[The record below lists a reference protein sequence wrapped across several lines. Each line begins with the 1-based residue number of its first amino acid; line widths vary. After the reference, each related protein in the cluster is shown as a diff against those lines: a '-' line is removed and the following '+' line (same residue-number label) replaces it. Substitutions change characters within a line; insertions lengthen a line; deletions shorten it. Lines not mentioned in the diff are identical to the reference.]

1 MTFTHSEGTA
11 MFSALRRAM
20 GAVSVS
26 ENANDIIVDGIPAGI
41 MTRDIAR
48 IWKTS
53 RINTYMFS
61 SIGRN
66 RFILPKFFGVELL
79 YMVDQ
84 MIDFGNLNVSS
95 RTLNQIKTG
104 LLENTWLRSIN
115 ENHDNV
121 LDFKRLRNLIYTPK
135 DYQQEFFDTYNANK
149 TRYNL
154 NGYLLAAAAGA
165 GKTYTALALSEMLDA
180 QKVVIVCPKNATLK
194 VWQDSVKSLFKKTPS
209 CWVLAEGKPYRNEK
223 FVVIHFE
230 ALAKASQL
238 VNKLKTDRTVL
249 ILDESHNLND
259 VKSLQTQRFLDLVK
273 DLDPIDVLPMS
284 GTPIKA
290 LGAEAIPL
298 LTMLDPMFKPTVAER
313 FKRIYGR
320 DGARSLDILKHR
332 IGLLSFKVEKE
343 RLGLAK
349 PVMKEFKVRIPN
361 GDAFTLDAIRA
372 DMQNFISARFDYY
385 RKRSKEDHARYEE
398 CLRAY
403 EAKIT
408 SAQERQLYKEYRA
421 LVTRLSKDK
430 SRFKDSE
437 VIQATN
443 TFERNT
449 IIPKLPRHLV
459 ADFKEAKTIVKYL
472 DLKIQ
477 GEALGSVLGKARSQC
492 HVEMSKY
499 IDFRAICETTK
510 KKTVIF
516 STSVDVVEAT
526 EQRLKDIGM
535 APLAVYGKTNA
546 NLAQIVRGFDKDPRL
561 NPLCAT
567 YQSLSTAVPLTM
579 ADTMIMID
587 SPFRAY
593 IREQAISR
601 IHRLGATTQTTVYE
615 CRLDT
620 GDKPNISTRS
630 VDILAWSQQQ
640 VSAIMGIDS
649 PFDASIDAGDL
660 TISNETYDYK
670 EKIKL

>member
-1 MTFTHSEGTA
+1 
-11 MFSALRRAM
+11 MFSTLRRM
-20 GAVSVS
+20 LGAINVS
-26 ENANDIIVDGIPAGI
+26 ETDSDIRIDGVPAQV
-41 MTRDIAR
+41 MSRDIAR

-61 SIGRN
+61 SIGRG
-66 RFILPKFFGVELL
+66 RIVLPKFFGVELL
-79 YMVDQ
+79 YMIDQ

-104 LLENTWLRSIN
+104 LLENTWLRTVNDEVTGGLNQTKIR
-115 ENHDNV
+115 D
-121 LDFKRLRNLIYTPK
+121 LIYTPK
-135 DYQQEFFDTYNANK
+135 DYQREFFETYNRNK
-149 TRYNL
+149 ERYNL
-154 NGYLLAAAAGA
+154 RGFLLAAAAGA
-165 GKTYTALALSEMLDA
+165 GKTYTALALA
-180 QKVVIVCPKNATLK
+180 QMAEADRVVIICPKNATLR
-194 VWQDSVKSLFKKTPS
+194 VWQSEVETLFKKPQT
-209 CWVLAEGKPYRNEK
+209 CWVKQLDKPYKNER
-223 FVVIHFE
+223 FAVFHYE
-230 ALAKASQL
+230 ALPKAL
-238 VNKLKTDRTVL
+238 EMIDKLKTDRTMV

-259 VKSLQTQRFLDLVK
+259 VKSLQTQRFLQLV
-273 DLDPIDVLPMS
+273 DALQPTDVLPMS

-298 LTMLDPMFKPTVAER
+298 LTMLDPLFKPSVAER

-349 PVMKEFKVRIPN
+349 PIMKEFKVKIPN
-361 GDAFTLDAIRA
+361 AEEYTLDAIREK
-372 DMQNFISARFDYY
+372 MRNFIEERFTYY
-385 RKRSKEDHARYEE
+385 RKRRKEDAAFYDGCIKDYERTISSVSE
-398 CLRAY
+398 RAMF
-403 EAKIT
+403 
-408 SAQERQLYKEYRA
+408 KEYQSN
-421 LVTRLSKDK
+421 VKRLTNDK
-430 SRFKDSE
+430 STFKDGDT
-437 VIQATN
+437 IQATN
-443 TFERNT
+443 TFERNYV
-449 IIPKLPRHLV
+449 IPKLPRNKV
-459 ADFKEAKTIVKYL
+459 NQFKEVKTIVKYVE
-472 DLKIQ
+472 LKIQ
-477 GEALGSVLGKARSQC
+477 GEALGRILGRARSQC
-492 HVEMSKY
+492 HVDMVRY
-499 IDFRAICETTK
+499 IDFMAICETTK

-526 EQRLKDIGM
+526 ETRLKSIGM
-535 APLAVYGKTNA
+535 KPMAVYGKTNA
-546 NLAQIVRGFDKDPRL
+546 NLAGIVKEFDRNPKI

-601 IHRLGATTQTTVYE
+601 IHRLGADTQTTVYE

-630 VDILAWSQQQ
+630 ADILAWSQQQ

-649 PFDASIDAGDL
+649 PFDIAEDAGDL
-660 TISNETYDYK
+660 TIATEAFDYE
-670 EKIKL
+670 EKFNY

>member
-1 MTFTHSEGTA
+1 
-11 MFSALRRAM
+11 MFSSLRRVM
-20 GAVSVS
+20 GIVTVS
-26 ENANDIIVDGIPAGI
+26 ENANDIIVEGIPAGI
-41 MTRDIAR
+41 MSRDIAR

-66 RFILPKFFGVELL
+66 RVIMPKFFGVEFL

-95 RTLNQIKTG
+95 RTLSQIKTG

-115 ENHDNV
+115 ENHENV

-135 DYQQEFFDTYNANK
+135 DYQQEFFDTYNQSKA
-149 TRYNL
+149 RYGL
-154 NGYLLAAAAGA
+154 KGYLLAAAAGA
-165 GKTYTALALSEMLDA
+165 GKTYTALALSEMLNSER
-180 QKVVIVCPKNATLK
+180 VVIICPKNATLK
-194 VWQDSVKSLFKKTPS
+194 VWFDSVETLFKKKPS
-209 CWVLAEGKPYRNEK
+209 CWVMAEGKPYRNEK
-223 FVVIHFE
+223 FVIIHFE
-230 ALAKASQL
+230 ALAKAFPL
-238 VNKLKTDRTVL
+238 VKRLKTDRTMV
-249 ILDESHNLND
+249 ILDESHNLNE
-259 VKSLQTQRFLDLVK
+259 VKSLQTQRFLDLVEA
-273 DLDPIDVLPMS
+273 LDPTDVLPMS
-284 GTPIKA
+284 GTPFKA
-290 LGAEAIPL
+290 IGAEAIPL
-298 LTMLDPMFKPTVAER
+298 LTMLDPLFKPTVADR

-332 IGLLSFKVEKE
+332 VGLLSFKVEKE

-361 GDAFTLDAIRA
+361 GDAFTLDSIRN
-372 DMQNFISARFDYY
+372 DMQNFISERFDYY
-385 RKRSKEDHARYEE
+385 RKRSKEDNTRYEE
-398 CLRAY
+398 CLKAY
-403 EAKIT
+403 ERKIT
-408 SAQERQLYKEYRA
+408 SPQERQSYKEYRT
-421 LVTRLSKDK
+421 LVARIIKDK

-437 VIQATN
+437 AIQATN
-443 TFERNT
+443 SFERNT
-449 IIPKLPRHLV
+449 IIPKLPRDMV
-459 ADFKEAKTIVKYL
+459 ADFKEVKTIVKYI

-477 GEALGSVLGKARSQC
+477 GEALGKVLGKARSQC

-526 EQRLKDIGM
+526 EKRLREIGM

-640 VSAIMGIDS
+640 VSAIMGMDS

-660 TISNETYDYK
+660 TISTETYDHE

>member
-1 MTFTHSEGTA
+1 
-11 MFSALRRAM
+11 MFSSLRRAL
-20 GAVSVS
+20 GVVSVS
-26 ENANDIIVDGIPAGI
+26 ENANDIIIEGVPAI
-41 MTRDIAR
+41 VMTKDIAR

-53 RINTYMFS
+53 RLNTYMFS
-61 SIGRN
+61 SIGRG
-66 RFILPKFFGVELL
+66 RIIIPKFFGVEFL
-79 YMVDQ
+79 YMIDQ
-84 MIDFGNLNVSS
+84 MIDFGNLRVSS
-95 RTLNQIKTG
+95 RTLNQIKKG
-104 LLENTWLRSIN
+104 LLQNTWLASIN
-115 ENHDNV
+115 ESTTNT
-121 LDFKRLRNLIYTPK
+121 LDYNKLRDLIYTPK
-135 DYQQEFFDTYNANK
+135 DYQKEFFDIYNTNK
-149 TRYNL
+149 TRYGL
-154 NGYLLAAAAGA
+154 RGFLLAAAAGA
-165 GKTYTALALSEMLDA
+165 GKTYTALALSAMLKADR
-180 QKVVIVCPKNATLK
+180 VVIVCPKNATLR
-194 VWQDSVKSLFKKTPS
+194 VWDAEVKGLFKKEPS
-209 CWVLAEGKPYRNEK
+209 CWVQANGAPYRGEK
-223 FVVIHFE
+223 FAIFHYE
-230 ALAKASQL
+230 SLPKAFPL
-238 VNKLKTDRTVL
+238 IKRLKTDRTMV

-259 VKSLQTQRFLDLVK
+259 IKSLQTQRFLDLVK
-273 DLDPIDVLPMS
+273 ALEPTDILPMS

-298 LTMLDPMFKPTVAER
+298 LTMLDPLFKPTVADR

-349 PVMKEFKVRIPN
+349 PIMKEFKVKIPN
-361 GDAFTLDAIRA
+361 GDAFTLDAIRV
-372 DMQNFISARFDYY
+372 DMQNFISERYDYY
-385 RKRSKEDHARYEE
+385 RKRSKDDHAKYEE
-398 CLRAY
+398 CLAIYASKIRTPAERAN
-403 EAKIT
+403 
-408 SAQERQLYKEYRA
+408 YKEYRQQ
-421 LVTRLSKDK
+421 VQRLSRDK
-430 SRFKDSE
+430 SKFKDSE
-437 VIQATN
+437 TIQATN
-443 TFERNT
+443 TFERNV
-449 IIPKLPRHLV
+449 IIPALPRNLV
-459 ADFKEAKTIVKYL
+459 NVFREVKTIVKYV

-510 KKTVIF
+510 KKTVVF

-526 EQRLKDIGM
+526 EVRLREIGM

-546 NLAQIVRGFDKDPRL
+546 NLAQIVRDFDKDPRL

-601 IHRLGATTQTTVYE
+601 IHRLGADTQTTVFE

-649 PFDASIDAGDL
+649 PFDAAIDAGDL
-660 TISNETYDYK
+660 TISSEAYDHE